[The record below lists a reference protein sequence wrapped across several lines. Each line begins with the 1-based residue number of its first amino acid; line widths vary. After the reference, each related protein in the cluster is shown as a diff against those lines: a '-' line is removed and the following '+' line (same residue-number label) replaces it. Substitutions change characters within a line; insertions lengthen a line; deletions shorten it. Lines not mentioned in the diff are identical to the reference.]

1 MSFTDNQ
8 TPRFLRLYK
17 KLAKRELTFVHESMD
32 LVLANPQLGREKRG
46 DLSNLYVY
54 KFKVGKKQWLLGYS
68 INETKR
74 VITWEVIGQHEN
86 FYRDLKRN

>member
-1 MSFTDNQ
+1 MSYTQNQ

-17 KLAKRELTFVHESMD
+17 KLSNRELTSLHESMD
-32 LVLANPQLGREKRG
+32 LILENPHVGQEKLG

-54 KFKVGKKQWLLGYS
+54 KFKIGKTQWLLGYCV
-68 INETKR
+68 NESKK